1 MLDGEGRPAL
11 RRQCGLASF
20 GFYRGLERVAVIAAT
35 GRADWGFVMRIVSS
49 SK

>member
-20 GFYRGLERVAVIAAT
+20 GFYPGLEIVAVIAAT
-35 GRADWGFVMRIVSS
+35 GRADWSFAMCIVSFA
-49 SK
+49 K